1 MHSPSKFRPAMLD
14 REAPTPGQLGED
26 GCIQVVPG
34 NRSRGV
40 TPTGNL
46 SVATGDVATV
56 GPDVVTSVLVDE
68 WTDDTVAARFASG
81 DERALEEAYRRWS
94 RLVFTVAQRAT
105 GSADDAA
112 DVTQATFVSAWR
124 SRQGF
129 DANKGS
135 LPAWLMSISRRRL
148 ADHWKERSREMRRT
162 DAVARVVEDPE
173 HEPIDGIV
181 DRVLLADELER
192 LGEPQRRIMELAFFQ
207 DLTHVQIAGVLDLP
221 LGTVKSHIRRSLDR
235 LRTRLE
241 VDGAA
246 L

>member
-1 MHSPSKFRPAMLD
+1 VGSD
-14 REAPTPGQLGED
+14 DDE
-26 GCIQVVPG
+26 CIQNGPG
-34 NRSRGV
+34 SRYRGV
-40 TPTGNL
+40 TPHGGL
-46 SVATGDVATV
+46 SVAPGDVATV
-56 GPDVVTSVLVDE
+56 GSEGVRSVLVDE
-68 WTDDTVAARFASG
+68 WTDEAVGARFASG

-94 RLVFTVAQRAT
+94 RLVYTVAMRAT
-105 GSADDAA
+105 GSAEDAA
-112 DVTQATFVSAWR
+112 DVTQATYVSAWR

-129 DANKGS
+129 DADKGS
-135 LPAWLMSISRRRL
+135 LPAWLMAISRRRL

-162 DAVARVVEDPE
+162 EAVARVTDDPE
-173 HEPIDGIV
+173 HEPMDGLV

-246 L
+246 H

>member
-1 MHSPSKFRPAMLD
+1 MEL
-14 REAPTPGQLGED
+14 RED
-26 GCIQVVPG
+26 DCIQVGPG
-34 NRSRGV
+34 ERSRGV
-40 TPTGNL
+40 TPTGVL
-46 SVATGDVATV
+46 RMATGDVATV
-56 GPDVVTSVLVDE
+56 GPEVVTSVLVDE
-68 WTDDTVAARFASG
+68 WTDEAVGARFASG

-94 RLVFTVAQRAT
+94 RLVFSVAQRAT
-105 GSADDAA
+105 GSAEDAA

-124 SRQGF
+124 GRQGF
-129 DANKGS
+129 DVSKGS
-135 LPAWLMSISRRRL
+135 LPAWLMAISRRRL

-162 DAVARVVEDPE
+162 EAVAQNSDDPVDE
-173 HEPIDGIV
+173 SVDSLV
-181 DRVLLADELER
+181 DRVLLADELDR

>member
-14 REAPTPGQLGED
+14 REAATPVGSDDDE
-26 GCIQVVPG
+26 CIQNGPG
-34 NRSRGV
+34 SRYRGV
-40 TPTGNL
+40 TPHGGL
-46 SVATGDVATV
+46 SVAPGDVATV
-56 GPDVVTSVLVDE
+56 GSEGVRSVLVDE
-68 WTDDTVAARFASG
+68 WTDEAVGARFASG

-94 RLVFTVAQRAT
+94 RLVYTVAMRAT
-105 GSADDAA
+105 GSAEDAA
-112 DVTQATFVSAWR
+112 DVTQATYVSAWR

-129 DANKGS
+129 DADKGS
-135 LPAWLMSISRRRL
+135 LPAWLMAISRRRL

-162 DAVARVVEDPE
+162 EAVARVTDDPE
-173 HEPIDGIV
+173 HEPMDGLV

-246 L
+246 H